1 MNQIINTN
9 TITHD
14 INNFKAV
21 FSQDRKIIG
30 LDVGKKTIGI
40 AISDPISKIALTHK
54 TIFRKR
60 LKEDLQILQEI
71 INDNSVVSI
80 VIGLPLNKDGT
91 KGPIAQSVITFSH
104 ILLKAFK
111 LPILLWDERF
121 STIGILREMR
131 QAGIKKKNIERNIVF
146 LFQETKD
153 KRVINFL
160 KNQGFKFLE
169 VSSKKKIG
177 DSVEIQVMKHDFY
190 DSSISIETPDIINK
204 NLENKF

>member
-54 TIFRKR
+54 TIFRKK
-60 LKEDLQILQEI
+60 LNEDIQVLQEI
-71 INDNSVVSI
+71 INYNTAVSI

-104 ILLKAFK
+104 VLLNR
-111 LPILLWDERF
+111 PDP
-121 STIGILREMR
+121 TDN
-131 QAGIKKKNIERNIVF
+131 GIKVPLVASAYFEKCYF
-146 LFQETKD
+146 LWIF
-153 KRVINFL
+153 IALF
-160 KNQGFKFLE
+160 
-169 VSSKKKIG
+169 
-177 DSVEIQVMKHDFY
+177 
-190 DSSISIETPDIINK
+190 
-204 NLENKF
+204 

>member
-9 TITHD
+9 TITYD
-14 INNFKAV
+14 VNNFKAV

-54 TIFRKR
+54 TIFRKK
-60 LKEDLQILQEI
+60 LKEDLQLLQEI
-71 INDNSVVSI
+71 IDDNTIVSI

-104 ILLKAFK
+104 ILLKVFK

-121 STIGILREMR
+121 STIGILREMK
-131 QAGIKKKNIERNIVF
+131 QAGIKKKNIEN
-146 LFQETKD
+146 
-153 KRVINFL
+153 
-160 KNQGFKFLE
+160 
-169 VSSKKKIG
+169 KI
-177 DSVEIQVMKHDFY
+177 DSASATWILQSALDSMK
-190 DSSISIETPDIINK
+190 E
-204 NLENKF
+204 

>member
-1 MNQIINTN
+1 MYQTLNTN

-14 INNFKAV
+14 INNFKTV

-54 TIFRKR
+54 TIFRKK
-60 LKEDLQILQEI
+60 LKEDLLVLQEI
-71 INDNSVVSI
+71 INDNTVVSI

-121 STIGILREMR
+121 STIGILREMK
-131 QAGIKKKNIERNIVF
+131 QAGIKKKNIEN
-146 LFQETKD
+146 
-153 KRVINFL
+153 
-160 KNQGFKFLE
+160 
-169 VSSKKKIG
+169 KI
-177 DSVEIQVMKHDFY
+177 DSASATWILQSALDSMK
-190 DSSISIETPDIINK
+190 E
-204 NLENKF
+204 

>member
-54 TIFRKR
+54 TVLRKK
-60 LKEDLQILQEI
+60 LNEDIQVLQKI
-71 INDNSVVSI
+71 INENNAVSL

-104 ILLKAFK
+104 MLLKKIK

-121 STIGILREMR
+121 STIGILREMK
-131 QAGIKKKNIERNIVF
+131 QAGIKKKNIE
-146 LFQETKD
+146 
-153 KRVINFL
+153 
-160 KNQGFKFLE
+160 
-169 VSSKKKIG
+169 KKI
-177 DSVEIQVMKHDFY
+177 DSASATWILQSALDSMK
-190 DSSISIETPDIINK
+190 
-204 NLENKF
+204 

>member
-54 TIFRKR
+54 TIFRKK
-60 LKEDLQILQEI
+60 LKEDIQILQEI
-71 INDNSVVSI
+71 INDNTIVSI

-104 ILLKAFK
+104 ILLKVFK

-121 STIGILREMR
+121 STIGILREMKL
-131 QAGIKKKNIERNIVF
+131 AGVKKKNIE
-146 LFQETKD
+146 
-153 KRVINFL
+153 
-160 KNQGFKFLE
+160 
-169 VSSKKKIG
+169 KKI
-177 DSVEIQVMKHDFY
+177 DSASATWILQSALDSMKE
-190 DSSISIETPDIINK
+190 SN
-204 NLENKF
+204 

>member
-40 AISDPISKIALTHK
+40 AISDPTTKIALTHK
-54 TIFRKR
+54 TIFRKK
-60 LKEDLQILQEI
+60 LKEDLQMLKEI
-71 INDNSVVSI
+71 INDNAVVSI

-104 ILLKAFK
+104 VLLKAFK

-121 STIGILREMR
+121 STIGILREMKLS
-131 QAGIKKKNIERNIVF
+131 GVKKKNIE
-146 LFQETKD
+146 
-153 KRVINFL
+153 
-160 KNQGFKFLE
+160 
-169 VSSKKKIG
+169 KKI
-177 DSVEIQVMKHDFY
+177 DSASATWILQGALDSMK
-190 DSSISIETPDIINK
+190 
-204 NLENKF
+204 

>member
-54 TIFRKR
+54 TIFRTK
-60 LKEDLQILQEI
+60 LKEDLQLLQKI
-71 INDNSVVSI
+71 INDNIIVSI

-121 STIGILREMR
+121 STIGILREMK
-131 QAGIKKKNIERNIVF
+131 QAGIKKKNI
-146 LFQETKD
+146 
-153 KRVINFL
+153 
-160 KNQGFKFLE
+160 KN
-169 VSSKKKIG
+169 KI
-177 DSVEIQVMKHDFY
+177 DSASATWILQSALDSMK
-190 DSSISIETPDIINK
+190 E
-204 NLENKF
+204 

>member
-54 TIFRKR
+54 TIFRKK
-60 LKEDLQILQEI
+60 LNEDIQILQAI
-71 INDNSVVSI
+71 INDYNAVSI

-104 ILLKAFK
+104 ILLKKIK

-121 STIGILREMR
+121 STIGILREMKL
-131 QAGIKKKNIERNIVF
+131 AGIKKKNIE
-146 LFQETKD
+146 
-153 KRVINFL
+153 
-160 KNQGFKFLE
+160 
-169 VSSKKKIG
+169 KKI
-177 DSVEIQVMKHDFY
+177 DSASATWILQSALDSMK
-190 DSSISIETPDIINK
+190 E
-204 NLENKF
+204 

>member
-30 LDVGKKTIGI
+30 LDVGKNYWNSNIR
-40 AISDPISKIALTHK
+40 SYNKIALTHK
-54 TIFRKR
+54 TIFRKK
-60 LKEDLQILQEI
+60 LKEDLQMLQEI
-71 INDNSVVSI
+71 INDNTVVSI

-121 STIGILREMR
+121 STIGILRDEL
-131 QAGIKKKNIERNIVF
+131 AGV
-146 LFQETKD
+146 
-153 KRVINFL
+153 
-160 KNQGFKFLE
+160 
-169 VSSKKKIG
+169 KKKI
-177 DSVEIQVMKHDFY
+177 
-190 DSSISIETPDIINK
+190 
-204 NLENKF
+204 

>member
-40 AISDPISKIALTHK
+40 AISDPTTKVALTHK
-54 TIFRKR
+54 TIFRKK
-60 LKEDLQILQEI
+60 LKEDLQMLQEI
-71 INDNSVVSI
+71 INDNAIVSI

-121 STIGILREMR
+121 STIGNLREMKV
-131 QAGIKKKNIERNIVF
+131 AGVKKKNIE
-146 LFQETKD
+146 
-153 KRVINFL
+153 KRI
-160 KNQGFKFLE
+160 
-169 VSSKKKIG
+169 
-177 DSVEIQVMKHDFY
+177 DSASATWILQSALDSMK
-190 DSSISIETPDIINK
+190 E
-204 NLENKF
+204 

>member
-54 TIFRKR
+54 TVLRKK
-60 LKEDLQILQEI
+60 LNEDIQVLQKI
-71 INDNSVVSI
+71 INENNAVSL

-104 ILLKAFK
+104 ILLKKIK

-121 STIGILREMR
+121 STIGILREMKL
-131 QAGIKKKNIERNIVF
+131 AGIKKKNIEKEI
-146 LFQETKD
+146 
-153 KRVINFL
+153 
-160 KNQGFKFLE
+160 
-169 VSSKKKIG
+169 
-177 DSVEIQVMKHDFY
+177 DSASATWILQSALDSMK
-190 DSSISIETPDIINK
+190 E
-204 NLENKF
+204 

>member
-40 AISDPISKIALTHK
+40 AISDPTTKIALTHK
-54 TIFRKR
+54 TIFRKK
-60 LKEDLQILQEI
+60 LKKDLQMLQEI
-71 INDNSVVSI
+71 INDNAVVSI

-121 STIGILREMR
+121 STIGILREMKLAR
-131 QAGIKKKNIERNIVF
+131 VKKKNIE
-146 LFQETKD
+146 
-153 KRVINFL
+153 
-160 KNQGFKFLE
+160 
-169 VSSKKKIG
+169 KKI
-177 DSVEIQVMKHDFY
+177 DSASATWILQGALDSMK
-190 DSSISIETPDIINK
+190 E
-204 NLENKF
+204 

>member
-40 AISDPISKIALTHK
+40 AISDPISQIALTHK
-54 TIFRKR
+54 TIFRKK
-60 LKEDLQILQEI
+60 LKEDLQMLKKI
-71 INDNSVVSI
+71 INDNTVVSI

-121 STIGILREMR
+121 STIGILREMKL
-131 QAGIKKKNIERNIVF
+131 AGVKKKNIE
-146 LFQETKD
+146 
-153 KRVINFL
+153 
-160 KNQGFKFLE
+160 
-169 VSSKKKIG
+169 KKI
-177 DSVEIQVMKHDFY
+177 DSASATWILQSALDSMK
-190 DSSISIETPDIINK
+190 E
-204 NLENKF
+204 

>member
-9 TITHD
+9 TITYD

-30 LDVGKKTIGI
+30 LDVGKKIIGT

-54 TIFRKR
+54 TIFRKK
-60 LKEDLQILQEI
+60 LKEDLQMLEEI
-71 INDNSVVSI
+71 IINNTIVSI

-104 ILLKAFK
+104 ILSKAFK

-121 STIGILREMR
+121 STIGILREMK
-131 QAGIKKKNIERNIVF
+131 QAGIKKKNIENKIDSASATWI
-146 LFQETKD
+146 LQSALD
-153 KRVINFL
+153 SI
-160 KNQGFKFLE
+160 
-169 VSSKKKIG
+169 KK
-177 DSVEIQVMKHDFY
+177 
-190 DSSISIETPDIINK
+190 
-204 NLENKF
+204 

>member
-40 AISDPISKIALTHK
+40 AISDPTTKIALTHK
-54 TIFRKR
+54 TIFRKK
-60 LKEDLQILQEI
+60 LKEDLQMLQEI
-71 INDNSVVSI
+71 INDNAIVSI

-121 STIGILREMR
+121 STIGILREMKL
-131 QAGIKKKNIERNIVF
+131 AGVKKKNIEN
-146 LFQETKD
+146 
-153 KRVINFL
+153 
-160 KNQGFKFLE
+160 
-169 VSSKKKIG
+169 KI
-177 DSVEIQVMKHDFY
+177 DSASATWILQSALDSMK
-190 DSSISIETPDIINK
+190 E
-204 NLENKF
+204 

>member
-30 LDVGKKTIGI
+30 LDVGKKIIGT

-54 TIFRKR
+54 TIFRKK
-60 LKEDLQILQEI
+60 LKEDLQMLEEI
-71 INDNSVVSI
+71 ITNNTVVSI

-104 ILLKAFK
+104 ILSKAFK

-121 STIGILREMR
+121 STIGILREMK
-131 QAGIKKKNIERNIVF
+131 QAGIKKKNIEN
-146 LFQETKD
+146 
-153 KRVINFL
+153 
-160 KNQGFKFLE
+160 
-169 VSSKKKIG
+169 KI
-177 DSVEIQVMKHDFY
+177 DSASATWILQSALDSMK
-190 DSSISIETPDIINK
+190 E
-204 NLENKF
+204 

>member
-40 AISDPISKIALTHK
+40 AISDPTTKIALTHK
-54 TIFRKR
+54 TIFRKK
-60 LKEDLQILQEI
+60 LKEDLQMIQEI
-71 INDNSVVSI
+71 INDNAVVSI

-121 STIGILREMR
+121 STIGILREMKL
-131 QAGIKKKNIERNIVF
+131 AGVKKKNIE
-146 LFQETKD
+146 
-153 KRVINFL
+153 
-160 KNQGFKFLE
+160 
-169 VSSKKKIG
+169 KKI
-177 DSVEIQVMKHDFY
+177 DSASATWILQGALDSMK
-190 DSSISIETPDIINK
+190 E
-204 NLENKF
+204 

>member
-40 AISDPISKIALTHK
+40 AISDPTTKVALTHK
-54 TIFRKR
+54 TIFRKK
-60 LKEDLQILQEI
+60 LKEDLQMLQEI
-71 INDNSVVSI
+71 ISDNAIVSI

-121 STIGILREMR
+121 STIGILREMKL
-131 QAGIKKKNIERNIVF
+131 AGVKKKNIE
-146 LFQETKD
+146 
-153 KRVINFL
+153 
-160 KNQGFKFLE
+160 
-169 VSSKKKIG
+169 KKI
-177 DSVEIQVMKHDFY
+177 DSASATWILQSALDSMK
-190 DSSISIETPDIINK
+190 E
-204 NLENKF
+204 

>member
-21 FSQDRKIIG
+21 ISQDRKIIG
-30 LDVGKKTIGI
+30 LDVGKKTIGT

-54 TIFRKR
+54 TIFRKK
-60 LKEDLQILQEI
+60 LKEDLQMLEKI
-71 INDNSVVSI
+71 ISNNTVVSI

-121 STIGILREMR
+121 STIGILREMK
-131 QAGIKKKNIERNIVF
+131 QAGIKKKNIEN
-146 LFQETKD
+146 
-153 KRVINFL
+153 
-160 KNQGFKFLE
+160 
-169 VSSKKKIG
+169 KI
-177 DSVEIQVMKHDFY
+177 DSASATWILQSALDSMK
-190 DSSISIETPDIINK
+190 E
-204 NLENKF
+204 

>member
-1 MNQIINTN
+1 MNQILNTN
-9 TITHD
+9 IITHD

-54 TIFRKR
+54 TIFRKK
-60 LKEDLQILQEI
+60 LKEDLQILQGI
-71 INDNSVVSI
+71 INDNTVASI

-91 KGPIAQSVITFSH
+91 KGSIAKSVITFSH

-121 STIGILREMR
+121 STIGILREMK
-131 QAGIKKKNIERNIVF
+131 QAGIKKKNIEN
-146 LFQETKD
+146 
-153 KRVINFL
+153 
-160 KNQGFKFLE
+160 
-169 VSSKKKIG
+169 KI
-177 DSVEIQVMKHDFY
+177 DSASATWILQSALDSMK
-190 DSSISIETPDIINK
+190 E
-204 NLENKF
+204 

>member
-21 FSQDRKIIG
+21 ISQDRKIIG

-54 TIFRKR
+54 TIFRKK
-60 LKEDLQILQEI
+60 LNVDIQAIQEV
-71 INDNSVVSI
+71 INNNNAVSI
-80 VIGLPLNKDGT
+80 VIGLPLNKNGT

-104 ILLKAFK
+104 ILLKTFK

-121 STIGILREMR
+121 STIGILREMK
-131 QAGIKKKNIERNIVF
+131 QAGIKKKNIEN
-146 LFQETKD
+146 
-153 KRVINFL
+153 
-160 KNQGFKFLE
+160 
-169 VSSKKKIG
+169 KI
-177 DSVEIQVMKHDFY
+177 DSASATWILQSALDSMK
-190 DSSISIETPDIINK
+190 E
-204 NLENKF
+204 

>member
-1 MNQIINTN
+1 MNQIVNTN

-131 QAGIKKKNIERNIVF
+131 QAGIKKKNIEN
-146 LFQETKD
+146 
-153 KRVINFL
+153 
-160 KNQGFKFLE
+160 
-169 VSSKKKIG
+169 KI
-177 DSVEIQVMKHDFY
+177 DSASATWILQSALDSMKV
-190 DSSISIETPDIINK
+190 
-204 NLENKF
+204 